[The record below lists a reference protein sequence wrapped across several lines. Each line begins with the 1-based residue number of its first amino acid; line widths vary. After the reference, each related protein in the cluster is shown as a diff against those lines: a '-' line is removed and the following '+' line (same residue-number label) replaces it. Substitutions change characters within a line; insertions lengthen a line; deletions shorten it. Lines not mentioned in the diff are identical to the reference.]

1 MKIHGARVLLS
12 GATGGIGRAL
22 AEQLAAKGARLVLV
36 GRDRE
41 RLAWLAARLHADAMV
56 FDLTSTDGHAELMAN
71 ALQRLGGLDL
81 LINAAGVSE
90 FGCFE
95 DGTPSSIHQ
104 LIAVNLVAPMALT
117 AVALPHLAAGARIV
131 NVGSVFGA
139 MGFPYFTTYSA
150 SKFGL
155 RGFSEALR
163 RELADRG
170 IGVTYVAPRAT
181 RTPMNSAAVH
191 RYAERTGMVFDDPET
206 VAMHIVQAI
215 EKEASERTFGFA
227 ESAFAHLAGMLPRLF
242 DRLLRTQA
250 RAARTALES
259 QGDEVERTA
268 AVHPMPQDPA

>member
-1 MKIHGARVLLS
+1 MNIHGARVLLS
-12 GATGGIGRAL
+12 GATGGIGRPL
-22 AEQLAAKGARLVLV
+22 AELLAAKGARLALV

-56 FDLTSTDGHAELMAN
+56 FDLTSTGGHAELMAN
-71 ALQRLGGLDL
+71 ALQQLGGLDL

-95 DGTPSSIHQ
+95 DDTPASIHR

-139 MGFPYFTTYSA
+139 IGFPYFTTYSA

-181 RTPMNSAAVH
+181 RTPMNNAAVH
-191 RYAERTGMVFDDPET
+191 RYAERTGMVFDDPAI

-215 EKEASERTFGFA
+215 EKEASERTFGLA
-227 ESAFAHLAGMLPRLF
+227 ESAFARLAGMLPRLF

-250 RAARTALES
+250 RAARAVLQS
-259 QGDEVERTA
+259 QGDVERTV
-268 AVHPMPQDPA
+268 AVHPTPSDLA

>member
-1 MKIHGARVLLS
+1 MNIHGARVLLS
-12 GATGGIGRAL
+12 GATGGIGRPL
-22 AEQLAAKGARLVLV
+22 AELLAAKGARLALV

-56 FDLTSTDGHAELMAN
+56 FDLTSTGGHAELMAN
-71 ALQRLGGLDL
+71 ALQQLGGLDL

-90 FGCFE
+90 FACFE
-95 DGTPSSIHQ
+95 DDTPSSIHR
-104 LIAVNLVAPMALT
+104 LIAVNLIAPMALT

-139 MGFPYFTTYSA
+139 IGFPYFTTYSA

-181 RTPMNSAAVH
+181 RTPMNNAAVH
-191 RYAERTGMVFDDPET
+191 RYAERTGMVFDDPAI

-250 RAARTALES
+250 RAARAVLQS
-259 QGDEVERTA
+259 RGDAERTA
-268 AVHPMPQDPA
+268 AVHPTPSDLA

>member
-41 RLAWLAARLHADAMV
+41 RLAWLAARVHGDAMV
-56 FDLTSTDGHAELMAN
+56 FDLASNGGHAELVAN

-81 LINAAGVSE
+81 LVNAAGVSE

-95 DGTPSSIHQ
+95 NETASSIHR
-104 LIAVNLVAPMALT
+104 LITVNLIAPMALIA
-117 AVALPHLAAGARIV
+117 AVLPHLTAGARIV

-139 MGFPYFTTYSA
+139 MGFPYFTTYAA

-170 IGVTYVAPRAT
+170 VGVTYVAPRAT
-181 RTPMNSAAVH
+181 RTPMNGVAVH
-191 RYAERTGMVFDDPET
+191 RYAERTGMVFDDPAV
-206 VAMHIVQAI
+206 VAMHIVRAI
-215 EKEASERTFGFA
+215 EEDASERTFGFV
-227 ESAFAHLAGMLPRLF
+227 ESSFARLNGMLPRLF
-242 DRLLRTQA
+242 DRLLRSQA
-250 RAARTALES
+250 RAARAALES
-259 QGDEVERTA
+259 KGNVERTA
-268 AVHPMPQDPA
+268 AVHPAPQDLA